1 MIKAIL
7 RGLTFLAVLF
17 PTFGGYLLAAQMYAV
32 WTSEA
37 GVFAPVWV
45 TKEAGLFEKY
55 GNQVQ
60 LIFIQGAT
68 SAAAALI
75 SGDAHIA
82 FMSPQVAITSTLKGL
97 ISSCLPGWGTSLKI
111 RSLAERV

>member
-17 PTFGGYLLAAQMYAV
+17 PTFGGYLLAAQMDAL

-37 GVFAPVWV
+37 GVVAPVWV

-60 LIFIQGAT
+60 LIFIQGAS

-75 SGDAHIA
+75 SGDAQVGM
-82 FMSPQVAITSTLKGL
+82 FSPQVVITSSMKGL
-97 ISSCLPGWGTSLKI
+97 DLLMVGRLGHTMDNRIFGRT
-111 RSLAERV
+111 